1 VCNFIVMQGAF
12 RPGEILRSPSGKCKF
27 TGRHHEQTYWR
38 HQPHVPGLDYW
49 CDLCGKGPLP
59 TIRSCGEMIGESG
72 GDEEEC
78 GLDACDECMSA
89 FAGAVA
95 V

>member
-1 VCNFIVMQGAF
+1 
-12 RPGEILRSPSGKCKF
+12 
-27 TGRHHEQTYWR
+27 
-38 HQPHVPGLDYW
+38 
-49 CDLCGKGPLP
+49 
-59 TIRSCGEMIGESG
+59 MIGESG